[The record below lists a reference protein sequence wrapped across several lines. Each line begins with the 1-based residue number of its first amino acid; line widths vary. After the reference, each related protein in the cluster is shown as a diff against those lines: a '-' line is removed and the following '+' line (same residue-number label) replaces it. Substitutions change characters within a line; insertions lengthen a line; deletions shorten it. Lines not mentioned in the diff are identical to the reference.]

1 MQEIS
6 SLFEM
11 KLALIQ
17 KDLGFLK
24 NEIEK
29 GTGKLLQQGKHR
41 DQIVKA
47 LSKTVSGHVNCF
59 KKALQIHIENSE
71 QRQRRVTKYGEGV
84 DQLKSVGVACS
95 LSNLDNHSSNY
106 AMFATQTNAGIN
118 IPENGIQLEKHTS
131 LRNRKPTAPSGSSA
145 LDGRISGGG
154 IREDSTENN
163 DTKKLHPPRGVGSY
177 FSNYGRKYPSM
188 AAHTT
193 TTTYSQQ
200 VHPSQHGQQQQQQQL
215 ESRANKVSDDSR
227 LRQAEKVEASIM
239 QVPPSY

>member
-24 NEIEK
+24 NEIKK

-84 DQLKSVGVACS
+84 DQLKSVGVAGS
-95 LSNLDNHSSNY
+95 LSNLLNHSSNY
-106 AMFATQTNAGIN
+106 AMFATEMNAVIN

-145 LDGRISGGG
+145 FDGRISGGG
-154 IREDSTENN
+154 RREDSTENN

-177 FSNYGRKYPSM
+177 FSNYGRKYPT

-193 TTTYSQQ
+193 YTQQ
-200 VHPSQHGQQQQQQQL
+200 VHNNQHAHQQQQL
-215 ESRANKVSDDSR
+215 ESRTNKVSDDFR

-239 QVPPSY
+239 QV